1 LRKNVS
7 APPGAQLRFNSKD
20 QDPTK
25 IFNIALYGD
34 DTETLKRI
42 SQEVER
48 RLRAVDGLVAVE
60 TEDDMQRQEMNITL
74 DREKANHYGIET
86 QMISG
91 AISYAIRGNQVGY
104 FYDSNGRRSRIRIW
118 LDENDR
124 ESINHIRKLTFE
136 GSEGALVP
144 LESLASL
151 SYESGA
157 RAIRRQDRKTVMRVQ
172 GIATKEDSTELFKQV
187 DAVMKDLELP
197 RGYRWDKG
205 GRYQQLQE
213 SNQTLTFTLLMIV
226 VFIILLMGAMF
237 ESFILPFSIF
247 LTMPLAGVGVVWT
260 LNLTKTS
267 FNIMASIGTIILL
280 GVVVNNGIVLIDLIT
295 RLRSQG
301 MERLDAII
309 EAGKRRFRPIWMT
322 SLTTICG
329 MIPMSLGDTKMI
341 DMSYSPLGRAMM
353 GGMLTAT
360 VLTLLVVPL
369 FYTLFDDLRVMFFG
383 YIRSIFQKT
392 NTAEHRS
399 ESLEATD

>member
-1 LRKNVS
+1 
-7 APPGAQLRFNSKD
+7 
-20 QDPTK
+20 
-25 IFNIALYGD
+25 
-34 DTETLKRI
+34 
-42 SQEVER
+42 
-48 RLRAVDGLVAVE
+48 
-60 TEDDMQRQEMNITL
+60 
-74 DREKANHYGIET
+74 
-86 QMISG
+86 
-91 AISYAIRGNQVGY
+91 
-104 FYDSNGRRSRIRIW
+104 
-118 LDENDR
+118 
-124 ESINHIRKLTFE
+124 
-136 GSEGALVP
+136 
-144 LESLASL
+144 
-151 SYESGA
+151 
-157 RAIRRQDRKTVMRVQ
+157 
-172 GIATKEDSTELFKQV
+172 
-187 DAVMKDLELP
+187 
-197 RGYRWDKG
+197 
-205 GRYQQLQE
+205 
-213 SNQTLTFTLLMIV
+213 
-226 VFIILLMGAMF
+226 
-237 ESFILPFSIF
+237 
-247 LTMPLAGVGVVWT
+247 MPLAGVGVVWT
-260 LNLTKTS
+260 LYLTKTS

-341 DMSYSPLGRAMM
+341 AMSYSPLGSAMM